1 MMPSAPGTTTPGR
14 EPQTTQEGRASTH
27 IRKVNKRPPKQGPSS
42 NMGKQHEKIIAYTF
56 PGRHPIYEG
65 AVCPECGAAI
75 RWLPLGARG
84 NLVPRCENERCIALP
99 ERRPN
104 PTAKPTPDAIRARQ
118 WRKVGRGC

>member
-1 MMPSAPGTTTPGR
+1 MPSAERIPAGLRPETPQKTGV
-14 EPQTTQEGRASTH
+14 STH
-27 IRKVNKRPPKQGPSS
+27 RRKVNKRPPKTGPSS

-84 NLVPRCENERCIALP
+84 NLVPRCENERCVAASKKQPGPAKKPVP
-99 ERRPN
+99 E
-104 PTAKPTPDAIRARQ
+104 AIRARQ
-118 WRKVGRGC
+118 WKRIGRGR